1 MSQLDTH
8 NPLDDKRP
16 RDTLGAAVS
25 LPPLERAGKIP
36 FVFHNCYDIS
46 LDGVRS
52 LHPFDFKKRSGVYAE
67 LERELRLSR
76 SSIYTPERANDALL
90 GLVHEPSYIRALSNP
105 ALAAKVMGI
114 PDLAFLPADTIEHG
128 LLDPLRYAV
137 GGTVLAATI
146 AAEHRWAINLSGG
159 FHHAKKGRAEGFC
172 FFADTAIAIRAL
184 QLTNPAIRVLS
195 VDLDAHQGNG
205 VAELLGD
212 DPQVCL
218 FDVYNREIYPRYTGA
233 SSRIRYNFPV
243 PSSID
248 DAGYMALL
256 RGELPAALDSFPAD
270 LLIYNAG
277 SDIFKDDRLGRM
289 RISADAIYARDEFV
303 FSEAFRRNIPI
314 VMLLSG
320 GYASRSPQ
328 LIAGSIIHTLR
339 RHMGEQISE
348 RLSTPYR

>member
-16 RDTLGAAVS
+16 RDTLGAALS

-137 GGTVLAATI
+137 GGTVLVVLLN
-146 AAEHRWAINLSGG
+146 IN
-159 FHHAKKGRAEGFC
+159 A
-172 FFADTAIAIRAL
+172 ADTL
-184 QLTNPAIRVLS
+184 HT
-195 VDLDAHQGNG
+195 
-205 VAELLGD
+205 
-212 DPQVCL
+212 
-218 FDVYNREIYPRYTGA
+218 
-233 SSRIRYNFPV
+233 
-243 PSSID
+243 
-248 DAGYMALL
+248 ALL
-256 RGELPAALDSFPAD
+256 AGLGAVVSFSVSLFLKW
-270 LLIYNAG
+270 LL
-277 SDIFKDDRLGRM
+277 K
-289 RISADAIYARDEFV
+289 
-303 FSEAFRRNIPI
+303 
-314 VMLLSG
+314 LL
-320 GYASRSPQ
+320 RQ
-328 LIAGSIIHTLR
+328 KWKN
-339 RHMGEQISE
+339 
-348 RLSTPYR
+348 